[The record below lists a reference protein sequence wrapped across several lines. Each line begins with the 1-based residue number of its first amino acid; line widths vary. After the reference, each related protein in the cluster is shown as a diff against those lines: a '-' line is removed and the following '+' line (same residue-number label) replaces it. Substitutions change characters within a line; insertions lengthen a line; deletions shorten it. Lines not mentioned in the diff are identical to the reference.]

1 MIAQSRT
8 WAADD
13 FKRAKKQTAYARKS
27 RRMARRTLEPVQVVR
42 TSETGDPGLGHRWIA
57 PRRSRRLETI

>member
-1 MIAQSRT
+1 MTAQSRT

-27 RRMARRTLEPVQVVR
+27 RRMARRTLEPVQVMR
-42 TSETGDPGLGHRWIA
+42 YTNLA
-57 PRRSRRLETI
+57 PENVVERRSGVKA

>member
-1 MIAQSRT
+1 MTAQSRT

-27 RRMARRTLEPVQVVR
+27 RRMAHRTLEPVQVLKYA
-42 TSETGDPGLGHRWIA
+42 SLA
-57 PRRSRRLETI
+57 PENV